1 MLCRRLAQAHR
12 LRKQSET
19 ASLRLANRV
28 QYLARE
34 EQRAVRSLSLVR
46 AKTQFIC
53 SIKLRAVQHRAV
65 LRHSKQTQ
73 SRLEQRQ
80 REANSSFQCQHE
92 EAIGL
97 VQKYI
102 HCGRRNDC
110 RAMRVMRDVLGARR
124 REAAR
129 KELETLRQRVR
140 TVRVQRE
147 GARLSP
153 ELLRLEKRDWV
164 QSGMRQMTLSED
176 SMMQTY
182 SLETSLLQ
190 PM

>member
-1 MLCRRLAQAHR
+1 
-12 LRKQSET
+12 
-19 ASLRLANRV
+19 
-28 QYLARE
+28 
-34 EQRAVRSLSLVR
+34 
-46 AKTQFIC
+46 
-53 SIKLRAVQHRAV
+53 
-65 LRHSKQTQ
+65 
-73 SRLEQRQ
+73 
-80 REANSSFQCQHE
+80 
-92 EAIGL
+92 
-97 VQKYI
+97 
-102 HCGRRNDC
+102 
-110 RAMRVMRDVLGARR
+110 MRVMRDVLGARR

-164 QSGMRQMTLSED
+164 KSGMRQMTLSED